1 MRVATWNV
9 RHGRPRHGLASNR
22 RLARAVTTLDVDVL
36 AVQEVD
42 RRVVRSWFADQ
53 PQRIALAMDAD
64 SVQFA
69 PARHHLL
76 LTGEDGVALCV
87 RGTLARQRVL
97 ALPHDH
103 RSQRRVAVIAS
114 TTIGDESATVVATHL
129 HNEAGAAKRQLDAL
143 LDEIADEERPR
154 LLLGD
159 LNLCPDDVAAP
170 LAAAGF
176 TVVDAAFTEPAW
188 APAQRIDHIA
198 VDGLTAGH
206 ASVPSVDV
214 SDHRPVVVEVKRAR

>member
-1 MRVATWNV
+1 
-9 RHGRPRHGLASNR
+9 
-22 RLARAVTTLDVDVL
+22 LARAVTALDVDVL

-42 RRVVRSWFADQ
+42 RRVIRSWFADQ
-53 PQRIALAMDAD
+53 ARRIAMAMDAD
-64 SVQFA
+64 GFQFA
-69 PARHHLL
+69 AARQHLL

-87 RGTLARQRVL
+87 RGTFERQRVL
-97 ALPHDH
+97 DLPHDD

-114 TTIGDESATVVATHL
+114 ATIGDESATVVATHL

-143 LDEIADEERPR
+143 LDEIADEQRPR

-159 LNLCPDDVAAP
+159 LNLCPDDVASP
-170 LAAAGF
+170 LTAAGF
-176 TVVDAAFTEPAW
+176 RLVDAAFTEPAW
-188 APAQRIDHIA
+188 APVQRIDHIA

-214 SDHRPVVVEVKRAR
+214 SDHRPVVVEVRPAR